1 MCNCFQEATL
11 TFDYSVKSERDT
23 AIEGQWDETA
33 DELEPL
39 RTVCVIPADRMQC
52 IMGQLRDA
60 LSLPG

>member
-1 MCNCFQEATL
+1 M
-11 TFDYSVKSERDT
+11 KSERDT

-39 RTVCVIPADRMQC
+39 RTVCLIPADRMQS